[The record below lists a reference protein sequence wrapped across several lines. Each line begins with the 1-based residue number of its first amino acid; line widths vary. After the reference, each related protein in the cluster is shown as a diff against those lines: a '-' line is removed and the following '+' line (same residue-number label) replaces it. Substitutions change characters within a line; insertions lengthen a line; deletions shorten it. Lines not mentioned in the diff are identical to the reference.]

1 MSDHIVSPKV
11 YLAVFFALVVL
22 TVVTVVASTYD
33 FEPFNVIV
41 AVGIAISK
49 ATLVVL
55 YFMHARYAGGLT
67 GIVIAASAAFFFIL
81 IFLTLSDYVTRSWS
95 LAGS

>member
-1 MSDHIVSPKV
+1 MPEHIISPRV
-11 YLAVFFALVVL
+11 YIAVFLALVSL
-22 TVVTVVASTYD
+22 TVITVIAAHYN

-41 AVGIAISK
+41 AVGIAITK

-67 GIVIAASAAFFFIL
+67 RLVIVTSVAFFFIL
-81 IFLTLSDYVTRSWS
+81 VFLTFTDYMTRSWP
-95 LAGS
+95 L